1 MWISPFVSEWEMGG
15 TCPISQEERGSS
27 GPELSPKANLLSST
41 LRTKAWASPDQNLLI
56 NNVHSTGYDDFLL
69 ERGEQWPSRNAA
81 RLLGCAWPFLW
92 FPSALDDLNPPSIS
106 LASLP
111 SADRM
116 LIVGEIF
123 PVEHRIV
130 P

>member
-1 MWISPFVSEWEMGG
+1 M
-15 TCPISQEERGSS
+15 SQEEGASS
-27 GPELSPKANLLSST
+27 GPDLSPKANLPSSA
-41 LRTKAWASPDQNLLI
+41 LRTKAWASPNQNLLI
-56 NNVHSTGYDDFLL
+56 NIVHSTGYDDFLL
-69 ERGEQWPSRNAA
+69 ERGEQCPRGNAA
-81 RLLGCAWPFLW
+81 RLLGCAWPLLQ
-92 FPSALDDLNPPSIS
+92 FPSTLDDLSPPSIS

-116 LIVGEIF
+116 LIGGEIF